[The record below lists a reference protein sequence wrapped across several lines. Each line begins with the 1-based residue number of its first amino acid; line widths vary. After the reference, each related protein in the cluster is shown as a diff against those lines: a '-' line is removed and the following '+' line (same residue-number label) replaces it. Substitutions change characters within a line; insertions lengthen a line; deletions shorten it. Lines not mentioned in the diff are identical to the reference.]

1 VLLPHSKGLARHSA
15 VVRLCAVGMAVSL
28 AGIALFKLYHSGLLW
43 RLPDFVRSCGVYGL
57 LISYAAIII
66 QTFIPFAPF
75 ALLAGGN
82 ALVHGFWLGYLST
95 WAGAFTGALLLYI
108 LSRRT
113 LHGSL
118 ARWLERFLRKHPKI
132 ERVRSRIEGERGWS
146 VFGFILLLRLQPWL
160 PSSAVDIASGLA
172 RVAFGPFAVATV
184 VGQAP
189 MIALESYVGNRLLN
203 PAGHT
208 QELWMIGVGSLLLLL
223 GYVTWRWRK
232 SSKAK

>member
-1 VLLPHSKGLARHSA
+1 MLLPRGKGLARHTA
-15 VVRLCAVGMAVSL
+15 VVRLCSV
-28 AGIALFKLYHSGLLW
+28 GIAVCLVGIAVFKLYRSGLLW
-43 RLPDFVRSCGVYGL
+43 RMPDFVRSCGVYGL
-57 LISYAAIII
+57 LISYAVIIV

-75 ALLAGGN
+75 AILAGGN

-113 LHGSL
+113 LYGPL

-172 RVAFGPFAVATV
+172 RVAFGPFAVATI

-189 MIALESYVGNRLLN
+189 MIALESYVGNRILN
-203 PAGHT
+203 PTGHT
-208 QELWMIGVGSLLLLL
+208 KELWMIGVGSLLLLL
-223 GYVTWRWRK
+223 GYGFWRWRRLG
-232 SSKAK
+232 KA